1 MKHKISKSITIEN
14 KKAYHDYFILESLE
28 CGIELKGHEVKSI
41 RCGMCNIK
49 DAWCTIHN
57 NELYLTNAHITRYDT
72 MMDFDVNERR
82 DRRLL
87 AHKSEIK
94 KLANKLI
101 DNGITLIPIKMY
113 FVNGRC
119 KILIGLAKGKHT
131 YDKRE
136 TLKTKQ
142 QNRDIERAL
151 SRY

>member
-1 MKHKISKSITIEN
+1 MKTKISKSITIEN

-41 RCGMCNIK
+41 RCGMCSLK
-49 DAWCTIHN
+49 DAWCVIKDN
-57 NELYLTNAHITRYDT
+57 QLYLTNSHITRYDT

-87 AHKSEIK
+87 AHKHEIK
-94 KLANKLI
+94 KLASKLI
-101 DNGITLIPIKMY
+101 DNGITLIPLKMY
-113 FVNGRC
+113 FTNGKC

-136 TLKTKQ
+136 TLKNKQ
-142 QNRDIERAL
+142 QERDIQRTLAK
-151 SRY
+151 Y